1 VRLKNCSCYIQTD
14 EKRHRVSLG
23 MKKSYFDF
31 DMIDGADDEHK
42 FVPMETSHTPQVVGY
57 CNLEVLHKLEPK
69 PSVLPL
75 PVSLDDSEGSDQE
88 DDKKDHENAH
98 VTETNTK
105 KNDKRLKEKAR
116 KQRFRHLVH
125 LLLYTFD
132 IYISDSH
139 SGMVFNRE
147 LEISAIEERT
157 LQQDIPQTPDEFE
170 KLVRSSPN
178 SSFLWI
184 KYMACLLDLADVEKA
199 RAIAERSV

>member
-1 VRLKNCSCYIQTD
+1 
-14 EKRHRVSLG
+14 

-31 DMIDGADDEHK
+31 DMIDGADGGDDEHK
-42 FVPMETSHTPQVVGY
+42 FVPMETSHTPQIVGY
-57 CNLEVLHKLEPK
+57 RNLEVLHKLEPK

-116 KQRFRHLVH
+116 KQRLRHLVHH

-132 IYISDSH
+132 IYIRH
-139 SGMVFNRE
+139 
-147 LEISAIEERT
+147 
-157 LQQDIPQTPDEFE
+157 
-170 KLVRSSPN
+170 
-178 SSFLWI
+178 
-184 KYMACLLDLADVEKA
+184 
-199 RAIAERSV
+199 